1 MFTQQVMDY
10 FKVDDTMKKIEHEC
24 ELDEMCEEECD
35 DEWNSES
42 ELEDDRCLLCSMFDG
57 WAHCVCLLR
66 W

>member
-35 DEWNSES
+35 DE
-42 ELEDDRCLLCSMFDG
+42 
-57 WAHCVCLLR
+57 
-66 W
+66 